1 MSTKEG
7 ETEYMIQREIIKS
20 ATMPCGVSDS
30 DLRNVE
36 EVMSSY
42 LAEKQSK
49 AELENQECR
58 FKYEVKRG
66 VYNIRVNLYDAT
78 DKDFLM
84 VGYLF
89 AQMQLLK
96 DWRIK

>member
-1 MSTKEG
+1 MKEG
-7 ETEYMIQREIIKS
+7 ETVHMIQRVIMKS
-20 ATMPCGVSDS
+20 ATMPCGISDS

-36 EVMSSY
+36 EVLSSY
-42 LAEKQSK
+42 LLEKQSK

-58 FKYEVKRG
+58 FKYEVVRG
-66 VYNIRVNLYDAT
+66 VYNIRVNVYDAT

-84 VGYLF
+84 IGYLF
-89 AQMQLLK
+89 AQLQLLK